1 MGVVIDEVIGE
12 VRSEPMPE
20 ESRTE
25 ATGTR
30 TPRQD
35 VAADLR
41 RLAVRAARVHA
52 D

>member
-1 MGVVIDEVIGE
+1 MAVVIEEVIGE
-12 VRSEPMPE
+12 VRSEPVAADNQE
-20 ESRTE
+20 QT
-25 ATGTR
+25 ANIR
-30 TPRQD
+30 TPRPD